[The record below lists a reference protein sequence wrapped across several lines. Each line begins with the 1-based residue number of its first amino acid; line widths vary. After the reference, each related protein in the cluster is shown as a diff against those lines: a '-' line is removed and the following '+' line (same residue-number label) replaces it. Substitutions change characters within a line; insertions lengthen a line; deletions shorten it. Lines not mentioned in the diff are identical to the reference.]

1 MDNNHFYILST
12 FVGPRA
18 AGAVLKNS
26 KNLCRL
32 LAHIKLSVSAIFYL
46 MDHER
51 SFIISDS
58 STFYIIF
65 MYSVVCLSQ
74 VILGLV
80 FLMYPIIYT
89 CLSLSHLMFLIT
101 PFAC

>member
-32 LAHIKLSVSAIFYL
+32 LAHIKLSVSAIFIL
-46 MDHER
+46 WIMNVH
-51 SFIISDS
+51 S
-58 STFYIIF
+58 S
-65 MYSVVCLSQ
+65 
-74 VILGLV
+74 
-80 FLMYPIIYT
+80 
-89 CLSLSHLMFLIT
+89 
-101 PFAC
+101 